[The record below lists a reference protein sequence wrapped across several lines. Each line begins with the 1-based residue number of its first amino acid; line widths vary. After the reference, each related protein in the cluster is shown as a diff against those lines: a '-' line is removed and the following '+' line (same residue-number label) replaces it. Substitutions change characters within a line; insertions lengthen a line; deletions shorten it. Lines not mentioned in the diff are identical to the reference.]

1 MFNPKYEPQN
11 FRGALI
17 SIYEGDPPDKGGDT
31 VGVVLAVAHNF
42 GVQESR

>member
-17 SIYEGDPPDKGGDT
+17 SIYEGDPPDKGADT
-31 VGVVLAVAHNF
+31 VGVVLAVAHDF
-42 GVQESR
+42 CVRECR